1 MGKDL
6 KGKELGKGIS
16 QRKDGSYEGRFVNRF
31 GKRESVYG
39 KTLKEIKL
47 NFANAIANDS
57 KKRNVVDPQ
66 TTLNDWFIKWM
77 RVYKEPTVRPN
88 TKLIYETVYK
98 KHIQPY
104 LGEKKLTDITK
115 IMVTDAINHE
125 HRNGYQWETQN
136 KMRILLIDMFDRA
149 LEDEFV
155 VRNPARGVRLPINRP
170 KNEIKSLTNE
180 DQEQFFECAAG
191 TFYNNLFVVAI
202 NTGMRPGELFALR
215 EKDID
220 LKEGTINIEHSLLY
234 QKLDGDEQKTFHL
247 GGPKTSSSYRT
258 IPINS
263 FCRAALE
270 KQIIQKR
277 VIMNKLSTKK
287 DLEFPDLL
295 FTTKF
300 GTPLNSQL
308 YCDAIGK
315 IVDEINLMKDPLDY
329 MEKFS
334 GHCFRHTFATRCFE
348 AGIAP
353 KTVQAYL
360 GHASLQM
367 TMDLYTDVLEKKK
380 VDDMKLLEDAMK
392 QKKQYT
398 FNDSA
403 KIIDFSKLMA

>member
-6 KGKELGKGIS
+6 KGKELGKGLS

-39 KTLKEIKL
+39 KTLKDVKRNL
-47 NFANAIANDS
+47 TNAIADNNR
-57 KKRNVVDPQ
+57 KRNVVEPQ
-66 TTLNDWFIKWM
+66 TTLDDWFAKWM
-77 RVYKEPTVRPN
+77 RVYKEPVVRLN
-88 TKLIYETVYK
+88 TKRHYETVYK
-98 KHIQPY
+98 KHIQPH
-104 LGEKKLTDITK
+104 LGKKKLNDITK
-115 IMVTDAINHE
+115 LMVTDAINCE
-125 HRNGYQWETQN
+125 HRSGYQWETQN
-136 KMRILLIDMFDRA
+136 KMRVLLIDMFDRA

-155 VRNPARGVRLPINRP
+155 VRNPAKGVRLPVNKP
-170 KNEIKSLTNE
+170 KNEVKSLTIE
-180 DQEQFFECAAG
+180 EQEQFFECAAG

-215 EKDID
+215 EEDID
-220 LKEGTINIEHSLLY
+220 LAEGTIDVRHSLLY
-234 QKLDGDEQKTFHL
+234 QKLDGDEQKTFHF
-247 GGPKTSSSYRT
+247 GKPKTESSYRT

-263 FCRAALE
+263 FCREALE

-308 YCDAIGK
+308 YYDAIGK
-315 IVDEINLMKDPLDY
+315 IVDEINLMKDSWDH

-353 KTVQAYL
+353 KTVQSYL

-380 VDDMKLLEDAMK
+380 VDDMKLLEDTMK
-392 QKKQYT
+392 LKKPLT
-398 FNDSA
+398 FSE
-403 KIIDFSKLMA
+403 KIVGFSKMA